1 MYRKK
6 DRMTGELF
14 SEFFPFGGRLDMG
27 NRWMKISELVP
38 WDELEGMYSS
48 RLSSIGRPTCGARL
62 VLGLPMLKH
71 MTNLSDEEL
80 TKEFC

>member
-1 MYRKK
+1 
-6 DRMTGELF
+6 
-14 SEFFPFGGRLDMG
+14 MG

-48 RLSSIGRPTCGARL
+48 RLSSIGRPACDARL
-62 VLGLPMLKH
+62 VLGLLMLKH

-80 TKEFC
+80 TKEFCENVYMQAFCGLEHFLT